1 MLQVRTGPADLDGG
15 GVSFSQNFAHSPRLA
30 LALDLALARLRLS
43 LPLSLSPFVLSLCV
57 YIFV

>member
-15 GVSFSQNFAHSPRLA
+15 GVSFAQNFAHSPRLA

-43 LPLSLSPFVLSLCV
+43 LTHGLTHARP
-57 YIFV
+57 